1 MYFGFVC
8 AQMEDSIASLSL
20 SHEFEKG
27 GLTREL
33 SKELFAEQQAHS
45 QVQQQ
50 QQQVAAAGVASGPP
64 LIQSN
69 AGMRAYLCV

>member
-1 MYFGFVC
+1 MCFDFAC
-8 AQMEDSIASLSL
+8 AQTEDSIASLSL

-50 QQQVAAAGVASGPP
+50 QQVAAAGVASGPP